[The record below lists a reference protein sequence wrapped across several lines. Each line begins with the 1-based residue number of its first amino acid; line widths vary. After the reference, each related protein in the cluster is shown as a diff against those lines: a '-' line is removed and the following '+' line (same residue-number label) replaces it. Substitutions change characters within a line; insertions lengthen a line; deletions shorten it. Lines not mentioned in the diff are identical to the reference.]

1 MFKLLGGG
9 KGWRKKDCEDAAL
22 VDNVTRLMMMPV
34 LIGSTQTVKQNYIF
48 FTEEIS
54 LQNFPADMGF

>member
-1 MFKLLGGG
+1 MRRDTGDCSVTRSVFKLLGGG

-34 LIGSTQTVKQNYIF
+34 LIGSTQTV
-48 FTEEIS
+48 
-54 LQNFPADMGF
+54 